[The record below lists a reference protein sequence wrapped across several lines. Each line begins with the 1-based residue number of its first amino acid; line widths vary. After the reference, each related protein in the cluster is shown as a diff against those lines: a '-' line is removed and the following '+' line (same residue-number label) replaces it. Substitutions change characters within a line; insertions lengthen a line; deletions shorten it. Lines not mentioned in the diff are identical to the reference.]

1 MRRACK
7 ACFPIEPVVSL
18 LSETAGFF
26 MSLGTRYW
34 VRGPRLVVPASDIE
48 GRIERPPPV
57 SVFIPISEPFSLSK
71 GAVLRWNGPDGH
83 WNFGPRRRAGVGE
96 L

>member
-26 MSLGTRYW
+26 MSLGTRY
-34 VRGPRLVVPASDIE
+34 
-48 GRIERPPPV
+48 
-57 SVFIPISEPFSLSK
+57 
-71 GAVLRWNGPDGH
+71 
-83 WNFGPRRRAGVGE
+83 
-96 L
+96 